1 MNNGWAKYEDN
12 NWGRNK
18 SCGLKASMT
27 KQDLAA
33 NGCKPSFNNDT
44 IQKTEKDSCH
54 HCFNRVMSEKK
65 QEKLFSDL
73 SIFTKRDK
81 DQNEL
86 NRSLIKKEKEYRQ
99 KNDEWKKSRNAIRY
113 WLNRQEECKN
123 STEQEARSINL
134 PSVSKRTRRESQSC
148 STSAWPMNPSSTF
161 IP

>member
-1 MNNGWAKYEDN
+1 
-12 NWGRNK
+12 
-18 SCGLKASMT
+18 MT
-27 KQDLAA
+27 KQDLAV

-99 KNDEWKKSRNAIRY
+99 KMTNERNQEMQFVIDSIDKRNVKTQQNKKRDRSTYQVSQKER
-113 WLNRQEECKN
+113 EENIKAA
-123 STEQEARSINL
+123 QQVHDR
-134 PSVSKRTRRESQSC
+134 
-148 STSAWPMNPSSTF
+148 
-161 IP
+161 

>member
-1 MNNGWAKYEDN
+1 
-12 NWGRNK
+12 
-18 SCGLKASMT
+18 MT

-99 KNDEWKKSRNAIRY
+99 KMTNERNEEMQFVIDSIDKRNVKTQQNKKRDRSTYQVSQKER
-113 WLNRQEECKN
+113 EE
-123 STEQEARSINL
+123 NL
-134 PSVSKRTRRESQSC
+134 KAAQQVHDR
-148 STSAWPMNPSSTF
+148 
-161 IP
+161 